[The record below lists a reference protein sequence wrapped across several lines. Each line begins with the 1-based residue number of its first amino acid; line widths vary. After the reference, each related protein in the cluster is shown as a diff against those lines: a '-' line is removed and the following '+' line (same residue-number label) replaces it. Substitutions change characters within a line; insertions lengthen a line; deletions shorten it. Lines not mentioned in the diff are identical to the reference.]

1 MFHTLH
7 LIIIPFTF
15 IILYNLWIFNVI
27 IIHLVIMF
35 YKQFI
40 LILFKFILHHFIFI
54 IYIIQ
59 VIVII
64 NQI

>member
-40 LILFKFILHHFIFI
+40 LILFRFILHHFIFI